1 MDFDIIIP
9 WRDNGCPYQLRNFKY
24 CYKYYSSLSIPII
37 GKSDRE
43 SFNRS
48 QARNDGVSKSKK
60 SNLII
65 IDSDNVVNLH
75 LITKG
80 LKLLNEGM
88 IIKPFTSIH
97 YLNEKATLN
106 FINGINPLTINDYDT
121 TYLLPNQL
129 DVRNSGGIYI
139 IKKDTWEDLKGMS
152 ESFEGWG
159 LEDTEFNLRF
169 EKKYRPI
176 TFLKGNNYHLYHP
189 QTRIP
194 SKNNIELL
202 NRARGEL

>member
-1 MDFDIIIP
+1 
-9 WRDNGCPYQLRNFKY
+9 
-24 CYKYYSSLSIPII
+24 
-37 GKSDRE
+37 
-43 SFNRS
+43 
-48 QARNDGVSKSKK
+48 
-60 SNLII
+60 
-65 IDSDNVVNLH
+65 
-75 LITKG
+75 
-80 LKLLNEGM
+80 
-88 IIKPFTSIH
+88 
-97 YLNEKATLN
+97 LN

-129 DVRNSGGIYI
+129 DIRNSGGIYI
-139 IKKDTWEDLKGMS
+139 IKRDTWEDLGGMS
-152 ESFEGWG
+152 ESFDGWG

-202 NRARGEL
+202 NRVRGEL